1 MGRCKEMRNYET
13 IFILKP
19 SLEEENRNAVIAK
32 FKGII
37 EDGGEVVS
45 VDEWG
50 MRKLAYE
57 IQKLKDGYYVLIT
70 FKSDSDVVDELER
83 NYKIS
88 DDVMRFIVINKDA
101 K

>member
-1 MGRCKEMRNYET
+1 MRNYET

-19 SLEEENRNAVIAK
+19 SLEEEDRNAVIAK

-37 EDGGEVVS
+37 ENGGEVVS

-70 FKSDSDVVDELER
+70 FKSGSDVVDELER